1 MLGEDSK
8 AEESAIRAVRLV
20 CFLLQGQ
27 ELAIPIARVRET
39 IRVPPVT
46 HVFLTPSWLI
56 GIFSLR
62 GEVVPAIDIAPWL
75 GLPASS
81 LGDDSRLLILRERS
95 RVLGILADSLREL
108 RTLDEAQVTPPPPT
122 LSPEQLA
129 LLSGVAA
136 TTTGTVRILAPDA
149 IFGSDRL
156 RSLETAPSP

>member
-1 MLGEDSK
+1 MLGE
-8 AEESAIRAVRLV
+8 ESQADEAATRAVRLV

-27 ELAIPIARVRET
+27 ELAVPIARVRET

-46 HVFLTPSWLI
+46 PVFLTPPWLI

-62 GEVVPAIDIAPWL
+62 GEVVPAIDLAPWL

-81 LGDDSRLLILRERS
+81 LGDDSRLLILREKS
-95 RVLGILADSLREL
+95 RVLGILADRLGEL
-108 RTLDEAQVTPPPPT
+108 RTLEGSLVTAPPST

-129 LLSGVAA
+129 LISGVAA
-136 TTTGTVRILAPDA
+136 TPSGTVRILAPDA